1 MSYEEEDT
9 CHMRPCTARDLQLAR
24 SEVRKS
30 VKRDLHLGKV
40 SQETY
45 ISGSWPDLRSG
56 KVSKETFI

>member
-40 SQETY
+40 SKETY
-45 ISGSWPDLRSG
+45 ISEKCHKRPTSLAVGQ
-56 KVSKETFI
+56 I